1 MNNAENTNKK
11 VEVCI
16 LAAGKGTRMKS
27 SKPKVLHPIAG
38 RPMLQHLVSTVQ
50 SLNVNKVHV
59 VVGNGA
65 EEVKHAFQHEQV
77 NFVPQ
82 LEQNGTGHAVMQALP
97 YFEESNRV
105 LILLGDAPLLKPST
119 IAEMLECE
127 CDLAVLTVVQT
138 NPFNYGRIIRTQ
150 DQIIEIVEE
159 KDASPEQQQITEI
172 NTGVMIA
179 DVKKLT
185 GWLERITPENSQGE
199 LLLTDIVKM
208 ANLDGDIVKGIIATD
223 AMEVQGVNDFTQLSQ
238 LERHYQS
245 SIAQNLMQQGVHLMD
260 PNRIDVRG
268 DLSVGAD
275 STIDINCIFEGAVSL
290 GSNVRVGANCK
301 IIDSTIG
308 DNVEVK
314 PNSIIEGASLE
325 AGCSVGPFVR
335 LRPGAQLGEDVAIG
349 NFVEVK
355 KTSMGKGSKASH
367 LSYLGDALIGAGVNI
382 GAGTITCNYDGV
394 NKHITEIQ
402 DDVFVGSNTALVA
415 PVFVGEGSTIAAGST
430 ITKKIDA
437 DTLAIGR
444 GRQKNLSNWKG
455 PRSK

>member
-1 MNNAENTNKK
+1 MNKAI
-11 VEVCI
+11 EVCI

-38 RPMLQHLVSTVQ
+38 RPMLRHLVSTVQ
-50 SLNVNKVHV
+50 SLDINNVHV
-59 VVGNGA
+59 VVGSGA
-65 EEVKHAFQHEQV
+65 DEVKQSFQ
-77 NFVPQ
+77 NDDIDFVLQ
-82 LEQNGTGHAVMQALP
+82 LEQKGTGHAVMQALP
-97 YFEESNRV
+97 HFDESKRV
-105 LILLGDAPLLKPST
+105 LILLGDAPLLKAET
-119 IAEMLECE
+119 IEQMLKCE
-127 CDLAVLTVVQT
+127 CDLGVLTVIQA
-138 NPFNYGRIIRTQ
+138 NPFNYGRIIRQ
-150 DQIIEIVEE
+150 HDQIIEIVEE
-159 KDASPEQQQITEI
+159 KDAGDEQRQISEV

-179 DVKKLT
+179 DVKKLSR
-185 GWLERITPENSQGE
+185 WLDRITPENSQGE

-208 ANLDGDIVKGIIATD
+208 ANSDGDVVKGIVAADPI
-223 AMEVQGVNDFTQLSQ
+223 EVQGVNDFEQLSQ
-238 LERHYQS
+238 LERYYQTT
-245 SIAQNLMQQGVHLMD
+245 IAKQLMQGGVHLMD

-268 DLSVGAD
+268 DLKVGAD
-275 STIDINCIFEGAVSL
+275 STIDINCIFEGNVSL

-301 IIDSTIG
+301 IIDSTIA
-308 DNVEVK
+308 DNVEIK

-335 LRPGAQLGEDVAIG
+335 LRPGAQLGQDVAIG

-355 KTSMGKGSKASH
+355 KTTLGRGSKASH
-367 LSYLGDALIGAGVNI
+367 LSYLGDAIIGAGVNI

-415 PVFVGEGSTIAAGST
+415 PVVVGQGSTIAAGST
-430 ITKKIDA
+430 ITKQIDA
-437 DTLAIGR
+437 DSLAIGR

>member
-1 MNNAENTNKK
+1 MNKAI
-11 VEVCI
+11 EVCI

-38 RPMLQHLVSTVQ
+38 RPMLRHLVSTVQ
-50 SLNVNKVHV
+50 SLDINNVHV
-59 VVGNGA
+59 VVGSGA
-65 EEVKHAFQHEQV
+65 DEVKQSFQ
-77 NFVPQ
+77 NDDIDFVLQ
-82 LEQNGTGHAVMQALP
+82 LEQKGTGHAVMQALP
-97 YFEESNRV
+97 HLDESKRV
-105 LILLGDAPLLKPST
+105 LILLGDAPLLKAET
-119 IAEMLECE
+119 IEKMLKCE
-127 CDLAVLTVVQT
+127 CDLGVLTVIQA
-138 NPFNYGRIIRTQ
+138 NPFNYGRIIRQ
-150 DQIIEIVEE
+150 HDQIIEIVEE
-159 KDASPEQQQITEI
+159 KDAGDEQRQISEV

-179 DVKKLT
+179 DVKKLSR
-185 GWLERITPENSQGE
+185 WLDRITPENSQGE

-208 ANLDGDIVKGIIATD
+208 ANSDGDVVKGIVAADPI
-223 AMEVQGVNDFTQLSQ
+223 EVQGVNDFEQLSQ
-238 LERHYQS
+238 LERYYQT
-245 SIAQNLMQQGVHLMD
+245 SIAKQLMQGGVHLMD

-268 DLSVGAD
+268 DLKVGAD
-275 STIDINCIFEGAVSL
+275 STIDINCIFEGNVSL

-301 IIDSTIG
+301 IIDSTIA
-308 DNVEVK
+308 DNVEIK

-335 LRPGAQLGEDVAIG
+335 LRPGAQLGQDVAIG

-355 KTSMGKGSKASH
+355 KTTLGKGSKASH
-367 LSYLGDALIGAGVNI
+367 LSYLGDAIIGAGVNI

-415 PVFVGEGSTIAAGST
+415 PVVVGQGSTIAAGST
-430 ITKKIDA
+430 ITKQIDA
-437 DTLAIGR
+437 DSLAIGR

>member
-1 MNNAENTNKK
+1 MNKTI
-11 VEVCI
+11 EVCI

-38 RPMLQHLVSTVQ
+38 RPMLRHLVSTVQ
-50 SLNVNKVHV
+50 SLNINNVHV
-59 VVGNGA
+59 VVGSGA
-65 EEVKHAFQHEQV
+65 DEVKQSFQ
-77 NFVPQ
+77 NDDIDFVLQ
-82 LEQNGTGHAVMQALP
+82 LEQKGTGHAVMQALP
-97 YFEESNRV
+97 HLDESKRV
-105 LILLGDAPLLKPST
+105 LILLGDAPLLKAET
-119 IAEMLECE
+119 IEKMLKCE
-127 CDLAVLTVVQT
+127 CDLGVLTVIQA
-138 NPFNYGRIIRTQ
+138 NPFNYGRIIRQ
-150 DQIIEIVEE
+150 HDQIIEIVEE
-159 KDASPEQQQITEI
+159 KDAGDEQRQISEV

-179 DVKKLT
+179 DVKKLSR
-185 GWLERITPENSQGE
+185 WLDRITPENSQGE

-208 ANLDGDIVKGIIATD
+208 ANSDGDVVKGIVAADPI
-223 AMEVQGVNDFTQLSQ
+223 EVQGVNDFEQLSQ
-238 LERHYQS
+238 LERYYQTT
-245 SIAQNLMQQGVHLMD
+245 IAKQLMQGGVHLMD

-268 DLSVGAD
+268 DLTVGAD
-275 STIDINCIFEGAVSL
+275 STIDINCIFEGNVSL

-301 IIDSTIG
+301 IIDSTIA
-308 DNVEVK
+308 DNVEIK

-335 LRPGAQLGEDVAIG
+335 LRPGAQLGQDVAIG

-355 KTSMGKGSKASH
+355 KTTLGRGSKASH
-367 LSYLGDALIGAGVNI
+367 LSYLGDAIIGAGVNI

-415 PVFVGEGSTIAAGST
+415 PVVVGQGSTIAAGST
-430 ITKKIDA
+430 ITKQIDA
-437 DTLAIGR
+437 DSLAIGR

>member
-1 MNNAENTNKK
+1 MNKAI
-11 VEVCI
+11 EVCI

-38 RPMLQHLVSTVQ
+38 RPMLRHLVSTVQ
-50 SLNVNKVHV
+50 SLNINNVHV
-59 VVGNGA
+59 VVGSGA
-65 EEVKHAFQHEQV
+65 DEVKQSFQ
-77 NFVPQ
+77 NDDIDFVLQ
-82 LEQNGTGHAVMQALP
+82 LEQKGTGHAVMQALP
-97 YFEESNRV
+97 HLDESKRV
-105 LILLGDAPLLKPST
+105 LILLGDAPLLKAET
-119 IAEMLECE
+119 IEQMLKCE
-127 CDLAVLTVVQT
+127 CDLGVLTVIQA
-138 NPFNYGRIIRTQ
+138 NPFNYGRIIRQ
-150 DQIIEIVEE
+150 HDQIIEIVEE
-159 KDASPEQQQITEI
+159 KDAGDEQRQISEV

-179 DVKKLT
+179 DVKKLSR
-185 GWLERITPENSQGE
+185 WLDRITPENSQGE

-208 ANLDGDIVKGIIATD
+208 ANSDGDVVKGIVAADPI
-223 AMEVQGVNDFTQLSQ
+223 EVQGVNDFEQLSQ
-238 LERHYQS
+238 LERYYQTT
-245 SIAQNLMQQGVHLMD
+245 IAKQLMQGGVHLMD

-268 DLSVGAD
+268 DLKVGAD
-275 STIDINCIFEGAVSL
+275 STIDINCIFEGNVSL

-301 IIDSTIG
+301 IIDSTIA
-308 DNVEVK
+308 DNVEIK

-335 LRPGAQLGEDVAIG
+335 LRPGAQLGQDVAIG

-355 KTSMGKGSKASH
+355 KTTLGRGSKASH
-367 LSYLGDALIGAGVNI
+367 LSYLGDAIIGAGVNI

-415 PVFVGEGSTIAAGST
+415 PVVVGQGSTIAAGST
-430 ITKKIDA
+430 ITKQINA
-437 DTLAIGR
+437 DSLAIGR

>member
-1 MNNAENTNKK
+1 MNKAI
-11 VEVCI
+11 EVCI

-38 RPMLQHLVSTVQ
+38 RPMLRHLVSTVQ
-50 SLNVNKVHV
+50 SLGINNVHV
-59 VVGNGA
+59 VVGSGA
-65 EEVKHAFQHEQV
+65 DEVKQSFQ
-77 NFVPQ
+77 NDDIDFVLQ
-82 LEQNGTGHAVMQALP
+82 LEQKGTGHAVMQALP
-97 YFEESNRV
+97 HLDESKRV
-105 LILLGDAPLLKPST
+105 LILLGDAPLLKAET
-119 IAEMLECE
+119 IEKMLKCE
-127 CDLAVLTVVQT
+127 CDLGVLTVIQA
-138 NPFNYGRIIRTQ
+138 NPFNYGRIIRQ
-150 DQIIEIVEE
+150 HDQIIEIVEE
-159 KDASPEQQQITEI
+159 KDAGDEQRQISEV

-179 DVKKLT
+179 DVKKLSR
-185 GWLERITPENSQGE
+185 WLDRITPENSQGE

-208 ANLDGDIVKGIIATD
+208 ANSDGDVVKGIVAADPI
-223 AMEVQGVNDFTQLSQ
+223 EVQGVNDFEQLSQ
-238 LERHYQS
+238 LERYYQT
-245 SIAQNLMQQGVHLMD
+245 SIAKQLMQGGVHLMD

-268 DLSVGAD
+268 DLKVGAD
-275 STIDINCIFEGAVSL
+275 STIDINCIFEGNVSL

-301 IIDSTIG
+301 IIDSTIA
-308 DNVEVK
+308 DNVEIK

-335 LRPGAQLGEDVAIG
+335 LRPGAQLGQDVAIG

-355 KTSMGKGSKASH
+355 KTTLGKGSKASH
-367 LSYLGDALIGAGVNI
+367 LSYLGDAIIGAGVNI

-415 PVFVGEGSTIAAGST
+415 PVVVGQGSTIAAGST
-430 ITKKIDA
+430 ITKQIDA
-437 DTLAIGR
+437 DSLAIGR

>member
-1 MNNAENTNKK
+1 MNKAI
-11 VEVCI
+11 EVCI

-38 RPMLQHLVSTVQ
+38 RPMLRHLVSTVQ
-50 SLNVNKVHV
+50 SLDINNVHV
-59 VVGNGA
+59 VVGSGA
-65 EEVKHAFQHEQV
+65 DEVKQSFQ
-77 NFVPQ
+77 NDDIDFVLQ
-82 LEQNGTGHAVMQALP
+82 LEQKGTGHAVMQALP
-97 YFEESNRV
+97 HLDESKRV
-105 LILLGDAPLLKPST
+105 LILLGDAPLLKAET
-119 IAEMLECE
+119 IEQMLKCE
-127 CDLAVLTVVQT
+127 CDLGVLTVIQA
-138 NPFNYGRIIRTQ
+138 NPFNYGRIIRQ
-150 DQIIEIVEE
+150 HDQIIEIVEE
-159 KDASPEQQQITEI
+159 KDAGDEQRQISEV

-179 DVKKLT
+179 DVKKLSR
-185 GWLERITPENSQGE
+185 WLDRITPENSQGE

-208 ANLDGDIVKGIIATD
+208 ANSDGDVVKGIVAADPI
-223 AMEVQGVNDFTQLSQ
+223 EVQGVNDFEQLSQ
-238 LERHYQS
+238 LERYYQT
-245 SIAQNLMQQGVHLMD
+245 SIAKQLMQGGVHLMD

-268 DLSVGAD
+268 DLKVGAD
-275 STIDINCIFEGAVSL
+275 STIDINCIFEGNVSL

-301 IIDSTIG
+301 IIDSTIA
-308 DNVEVK
+308 DNVEIK

-335 LRPGAQLGEDVAIG
+335 LRPGAQLGQDVAIG

-355 KTSMGKGSKASH
+355 KTTLGRGSKASH
-367 LSYLGDALIGAGVNI
+367 LSYLGDAIIGAGVNI

-415 PVFVGEGSTIAAGST
+415 PVVVGQGSTIAAGST
-430 ITKKIDA
+430 ITKQINA
-437 DTLAIGR
+437 DSLAIGR

>member
-1 MNNAENTNKK
+1 MNKAI
-11 VEVCI
+11 EVCI

-38 RPMLQHLVSTVQ
+38 RPMLRHLVSTVQ
-50 SLNVNKVHV
+50 SLNINNVHV
-59 VVGNGA
+59 VVGSGA
-65 EEVKHAFQHEQV
+65 DEVKQSFQ
-77 NFVPQ
+77 NDDIDFVLQ
-82 LEQNGTGHAVMQALP
+82 LEQKGTGHAVMQALP
-97 YFEESNRV
+97 HLDESKRV
-105 LILLGDAPLLKPST
+105 LILLGDAPLLKAET
-119 IAEMLECE
+119 IEQMLKCE
-127 CDLAVLTVVQT
+127 CDLGVLTVIQA
-138 NPFNYGRIIRTQ
+138 NPFNYGRIIRQ
-150 DQIIEIVEE
+150 HDQIIEIVEE
-159 KDASPEQQQITEI
+159 KDAGDEQRQISEV

-179 DVKKLT
+179 DVKKLSR
-185 GWLERITPENSQGE
+185 WLDRITPENSQGE

-208 ANLDGDIVKGIIATD
+208 ANSDGDVVKGIVAADPI
-223 AMEVQGVNDFTQLSQ
+223 EVQGVNDFEQLSQ
-238 LERHYQS
+238 LERYYQTT
-245 SIAQNLMQQGVHLMD
+245 IAKQLMQGGVHLMD

-268 DLSVGAD
+268 DLKVGAD
-275 STIDINCIFEGAVSL
+275 STIDINCIFEGNVSL

-301 IIDSTIG
+301 IIDSTIA
-308 DNVEVK
+308 DNVEIK

-335 LRPGAQLGEDVAIG
+335 LRPGAQLGQDVAIG

-355 KTSMGKGSKASH
+355 KTTLGKGSKASH
-367 LSYLGDALIGAGVNI
+367 LSYLGDAIIGAGVNI

-415 PVFVGEGSTIAAGST
+415 PVVVGQGSTIAAGST
-430 ITKKIDA
+430 ITKQIDA
-437 DTLAIGR
+437 DSLAIGR

>member
-1 MNNAENTNKK
+1 MNKAI
-11 VEVCI
+11 EVCI

-38 RPMLQHLVSTVQ
+38 RPMLRHLVSTVQ
-50 SLNVNKVHV
+50 SLGINNVHV
-59 VVGNGA
+59 VVGSGA
-65 EEVKHAFQHEQV
+65 DEVKQSFQ
-77 NFVPQ
+77 NDDIDFVLQ
-82 LEQNGTGHAVMQALP
+82 LEQKGTGHAVMQALP
-97 YFEESNRV
+97 HLDESKRV
-105 LILLGDAPLLKPST
+105 LILLGDAPLLKAET
-119 IAEMLECE
+119 IEKMLKCE
-127 CDLAVLTVVQT
+127 CDLGVLTVIQA
-138 NPFNYGRIIRTQ
+138 NPFNYGRIIRQ
-150 DQIIEIVEE
+150 HDQIIEIVEE
-159 KDASPEQQQITEI
+159 KDAGDEQRQISEV

-179 DVKKLT
+179 DVKKLSR
-185 GWLERITPENSQGE
+185 WLDRITPENSQGE

-208 ANLDGDIVKGIIATD
+208 ANSDGDVVKGIVAADPI
-223 AMEVQGVNDFTQLSQ
+223 EVQGVNDFEQLSQ
-238 LERHYQS
+238 LERYYQTT
-245 SIAQNLMQQGVHLMD
+245 IAKQLMQGGVHLMD

-268 DLSVGAD
+268 DLKVGAD
-275 STIDINCIFEGAVSL
+275 STIDINCIFEGNVSL

-301 IIDSTIG
+301 IIDSTIA
-308 DNVEVK
+308 DNVEIK

-335 LRPGAQLGEDVAIG
+335 LRPGAQLGQDVAIG

-355 KTSMGKGSKASH
+355 KTTLGKGSKASH
-367 LSYLGDALIGAGVNI
+367 LSYLGDAIIGAGVNI

-415 PVFVGEGSTIAAGST
+415 PVVVGQGSTIAAGST
-430 ITKKIDA
+430 ITKQINA
-437 DTLAIGR
+437 DSLAIGR

>member
-1 MNNAENTNKK
+1 MNKAI
-11 VEVCI
+11 EVCI

-38 RPMLQHLVSTVQ
+38 RPMLRHLVSTVQ
-50 SLNVNKVHV
+50 SLGINNVHV
-59 VVGNGA
+59 VVGSGA
-65 EEVKHAFQHEQV
+65 DEVKKSFQ
-77 NFVPQ
+77 NDDIDFVLQ
-82 LEQNGTGHAVMQALP
+82 LEQKGTGHAVMQALP
-97 YFEESNRV
+97 HLDESKRV
-105 LILLGDAPLLKPST
+105 LILLGDAPLLKAET
-119 IAEMLECE
+119 IEKMLKCE
-127 CDLAVLTVVQT
+127 CDLGVLTVIQA
-138 NPFNYGRIIRTQ
+138 NPFNYGRIIRQ
-150 DQIIEIVEE
+150 HDQIIEIVEE
-159 KDASPEQQQITEI
+159 KDAGDEQRQISEV

-179 DVKKLT
+179 DVKKLSR
-185 GWLERITPENSQGE
+185 WLDRITPENSQGE

-208 ANLDGDIVKGIIATD
+208 ANSDGDVVKGIVAADPI
-223 AMEVQGVNDFTQLSQ
+223 EVQGVNDFEQLSQ
-238 LERHYQS
+238 LERYYQT
-245 SIAQNLMQQGVHLMD
+245 SIAKQLMQGGVHLMD

-268 DLSVGAD
+268 DLKVGAD
-275 STIDINCIFEGAVSL
+275 STIDINCIFEGNVSL

-301 IIDSTIG
+301 IIDSTIA
-308 DNVEVK
+308 DNVEIK

-335 LRPGAQLGEDVAIG
+335 LRPGAQLGQDVAIG

-355 KTSMGKGSKASH
+355 KTTLGRGSKASH
-367 LSYLGDALIGAGVNI
+367 LSYLGDAIIGAGVNI

-415 PVFVGEGSTIAAGST
+415 PVVVGQGSTIAAGST
-430 ITKKIDA
+430 ITKQIDA
-437 DTLAIGR
+437 DSLAIGR

>member
-1 MNNAENTNKK
+1 MNKAI
-11 VEVCI
+11 EVCI

-38 RPMLQHLVSTVQ
+38 RPMLRHLVSTVQ
-50 SLNVNKVHV
+50 SLNINNVHV
-59 VVGNGA
+59 VVGSGA
-65 EEVKHAFQHEQV
+65 DEVKQSFQ
-77 NFVPQ
+77 NDDIDFVLQ
-82 LEQNGTGHAVMQALP
+82 LEQKGTGHAVMQALP
-97 YFEESNRV
+97 HLDESKRV
-105 LILLGDAPLLKPST
+105 LILLGDAPLLKAET
-119 IAEMLECE
+119 IEKMLKCE
-127 CDLAVLTVVQT
+127 CDLGVLTVIQA
-138 NPFNYGRIIRTQ
+138 NPFNYGRIIRQ
-150 DQIIEIVEE
+150 HDQIIEIVEE
-159 KDASPEQQQITEI
+159 KDAGDEQRQISEV

-179 DVKKLT
+179 DVKKLSR
-185 GWLERITPENSQGE
+185 WLDRITPENSQGE

-208 ANLDGDIVKGIIATD
+208 ANSDGDVVKGIVAADPI
-223 AMEVQGVNDFTQLSQ
+223 EVQGVNDFEQLSQ
-238 LERHYQS
+238 LERYYQT
-245 SIAQNLMQQGVHLMD
+245 SIAKQLMQGGVHLMD

-268 DLSVGAD
+268 DLKVGAD
-275 STIDINCIFEGAVSL
+275 STIDINCIFEGNVSL

-301 IIDSTIG
+301 IIDSTIA
-308 DNVEVK
+308 DNVEIK

-335 LRPGAQLGEDVAIG
+335 LRPGAQLGQDVAIG

-355 KTSMGKGSKASH
+355 KTTLGKGSKASH
-367 LSYLGDALIGAGVNI
+367 LSYLGDAIIGAGVNI

-415 PVFVGEGSTIAAGST
+415 PVVVGQGSTIAAGST
-430 ITKKIDA
+430 ITKQIDA
-437 DTLAIGR
+437 DSLAIGR

>member
-1 MNNAENTNKK
+1 MNKAI
-11 VEVCI
+11 EVCI

-38 RPMLQHLVSTVQ
+38 RPMLRHLVSTVQ
-50 SLNVNKVHV
+50 SLGINNVHV
-59 VVGNGA
+59 VVGSGA
-65 EEVKHAFQHEQV
+65 DEVKQSFQ
-77 NFVPQ
+77 NDDIDFVLQ
-82 LEQNGTGHAVMQALP
+82 LEQKGTGHAVMQALP
-97 YFEESNRV
+97 HLDESKRV
-105 LILLGDAPLLKPST
+105 LILLGDAPLLKAET
-119 IAEMLECE
+119 IEKMLKCE
-127 CDLAVLTVVQT
+127 CDLGVLTVIQA
-138 NPFNYGRIIRTQ
+138 NPFNYGRIIRQ
-150 DQIIEIVEE
+150 HDQIIEIVEE
-159 KDASPEQQQITEI
+159 KDAGDEQRQISEV

-179 DVKKLT
+179 DVKKLSR
-185 GWLERITPENSQGE
+185 WLDRITPENSQGE

-208 ANLDGDIVKGIIATD
+208 ANSDGDVVKGIVAADPI
-223 AMEVQGVNDFTQLSQ
+223 EVQGVNDFEQLSQ
-238 LERHYQS
+238 LERYYQTT
-245 SIAQNLMQQGVHLMD
+245 IAKQLMRGGVHLMD

-268 DLSVGAD
+268 DLKVGAD
-275 STIDINCIFEGAVSL
+275 STIDINCIFEGNVSL

-301 IIDSTIG
+301 IIDSTIA
-308 DNVEVK
+308 DNVEIK

-335 LRPGAQLGEDVAIG
+335 LRPGAQLGQDVAIG

-355 KTSMGKGSKASH
+355 KTTLGKGSKASH
-367 LSYLGDALIGAGVNI
+367 LSYLGDAIIGAGVNI

-415 PVFVGEGSTIAAGST
+415 PVVVGQGSTIAAGST
-430 ITKKIDA
+430 ITKQINA
-437 DTLAIGR
+437 DSLAIGR

>member
-1 MNNAENTNKK
+1 MNKAI
-11 VEVCI
+11 EVCI

-38 RPMLQHLVSTVQ
+38 RPMLRHLVSTVQ
-50 SLNVNKVHV
+50 SLNINNVHV
-59 VVGNGA
+59 VVGSGA
-65 EEVKHAFQHEQV
+65 DEVKQSFQ
-77 NFVPQ
+77 NDDIDFVLQ
-82 LEQNGTGHAVMQALP
+82 LEQKGTGHAVMQALP
-97 YFEESNRV
+97 HLDESKRV
-105 LILLGDAPLLKPST
+105 LILLGDAPLLKAET
-119 IAEMLECE
+119 IEKMLKCE
-127 CDLAVLTVVQT
+127 CDLGVLTVIQA
-138 NPFNYGRIIRTQ
+138 NPFNYGRIIRQ
-150 DQIIEIVEE
+150 HDQIIEIVEE
-159 KDASPEQQQITEI
+159 KDAGDEQRQISEV

-179 DVKKLT
+179 DVKKLSR
-185 GWLERITPENSQGE
+185 WLDRITPENSQGE

-208 ANLDGDIVKGIIATD
+208 ANSDGDVVKGIVAADPI
-223 AMEVQGVNDFTQLSQ
+223 EVQGVNDFEQLSQ
-238 LERHYQS
+238 LERYYQT
-245 SIAQNLMQQGVHLMD
+245 SIAKQLMQGGVHLMD

-268 DLSVGAD
+268 DLKVGAD
-275 STIDINCIFEGAVSL
+275 STIDINCIFEGNVSL

-301 IIDSTIG
+301 IIDSTIA
-308 DNVEVK
+308 DNVEIK

-335 LRPGAQLGEDVAIG
+335 LRPGAQLGQDVAIG

-355 KTSMGKGSKASH
+355 KTTLGRGSKASH
-367 LSYLGDALIGAGVNI
+367 LSYLGDAIIGAGVNI

-415 PVFVGEGSTIAAGST
+415 PVVVGQGSTIAAGST
-430 ITKKIDA
+430 ITKQIDA
-437 DTLAIGR
+437 DSLAIGR

>member
-1 MNNAENTNKK
+1 MNKTI
-11 VEVCI
+11 EVCI

-38 RPMLQHLVSTVQ
+38 RPMLRHLVSTVQ
-50 SLNVNKVHV
+50 SLDINNVHV
-59 VVGNGA
+59 VVGSGA
-65 EEVKHAFQHEQV
+65 DEVKQSFQ
-77 NFVPQ
+77 NDDIDFVLQ
-82 LEQNGTGHAVMQALP
+82 LEQKGTGHAVMQALP
-97 YFEESNRV
+97 HFDESKRV
-105 LILLGDAPLLKPST
+105 LILLGDAPLLKAET
-119 IAEMLECE
+119 IEQMLKCE
-127 CDLAVLTVVQT
+127 CDLGVLTVIQA
-138 NPFNYGRIIRTQ
+138 NPFNYGRIIRQ
-150 DQIIEIVEE
+150 HDQIIEIVEE
-159 KDASPEQQQITEI
+159 KDAGDEQRQISEV

-179 DVKKLT
+179 DVKKLSR
-185 GWLERITPENSQGE
+185 WLDRITPENSQGE

-208 ANLDGDIVKGIIATD
+208 ANSDGDVVKGIVAADPI
-223 AMEVQGVNDFTQLSQ
+223 EVQGVNDFEQLSQ
-238 LERHYQS
+238 LERYYQT
-245 SIAQNLMQQGVHLMD
+245 SIAKQLMQGGVHLMD

-268 DLSVGAD
+268 DLKVGAD
-275 STIDINCIFEGAVSL
+275 STIDINCIFEGNVSL

-301 IIDSTIG
+301 IIDSTIA
-308 DNVEVK
+308 DNVEIK

-335 LRPGAQLGEDVAIG
+335 LRPGAQLGQDVAIG

-355 KTSMGKGSKASH
+355 KTTLGRGSKASH
-367 LSYLGDALIGAGVNI
+367 LSYLGDAIIGAGVNI

-415 PVFVGEGSTIAAGST
+415 PVVVGQGSTIAAGST
-430 ITKKIDA
+430 ITKQIDA
-437 DTLAIGR
+437 DSLAIGR

>member
-1 MNNAENTNKK
+1 MNKAI
-11 VEVCI
+11 EVCI

-38 RPMLQHLVSTVQ
+38 RPMLRHLVSTVQ
-50 SLNVNKVHV
+50 SLNINNVHV
-59 VVGNGA
+59 VVGSGA
-65 EEVKHAFQHEQV
+65 DEVKQSFQ
-77 NFVPQ
+77 NDDIDFVLQ
-82 LEQNGTGHAVMQALP
+82 LEQKGTGHAVMQALP
-97 YFEESNRV
+97 HLDESKRV
-105 LILLGDAPLLKPST
+105 LILLGDAPLLKAET
-119 IAEMLECE
+119 IEQMLKCE
-127 CDLAVLTVVQT
+127 CDLGVLTVIQA
-138 NPFNYGRIIRTQ
+138 NPFNYGRIIRQ
-150 DQIIEIVEE
+150 HDQIIEIVEE
-159 KDASPEQQQITEI
+159 KDAGDEQRQISEV

-179 DVKKLT
+179 DVKKLSR
-185 GWLERITPENSQGE
+185 WLDRITPENSQGE

-208 ANLDGDIVKGIIATD
+208 ANSDGDVVKGIVAADPI
-223 AMEVQGVNDFTQLSQ
+223 EVQGVNDFEQLSQ
-238 LERHYQS
+238 LERYYQTT
-245 SIAQNLMQQGVHLMD
+245 IAKQLMQGGVHLMD

-268 DLSVGAD
+268 DLKVGAD
-275 STIDINCIFEGAVSL
+275 STIDINCIFEGNVSL

-301 IIDSTIG
+301 IIDSTIA
-308 DNVEVK
+308 DNVEIK

-335 LRPGAQLGEDVAIG
+335 LRPGAQLGQDVAIG

-355 KTSMGKGSKASH
+355 KTTLGRGSKASH
-367 LSYLGDALIGAGVNI
+367 LSYLGDAIIGAGVNI

-415 PVFVGEGSTIAAGST
+415 PVVVGQGSTIAAGST
-430 ITKKIDA
+430 ITKQIDA
-437 DTLAIGR
+437 DSLAIGR

>member
-1 MNNAENTNKK
+1 MNKAI
-11 VEVCI
+11 EVCI

-38 RPMLQHLVSTVQ
+38 RPMLRHLVSTVQ
-50 SLNVNKVHV
+50 SLGINNVHV
-59 VVGNGA
+59 VVGSGA
-65 EEVKHAFQHEQV
+65 DEVKQSFQ
-77 NFVPQ
+77 NDDIDFVLQ
-82 LEQNGTGHAVMQALP
+82 LEQKGTGHAVMQALP
-97 YFEESNRV
+97 HLDESKRV
-105 LILLGDAPLLKPST
+105 LILLGDAPLLKAET
-119 IAEMLECE
+119 IEQMLKCE
-127 CDLAVLTVVQT
+127 CDLGVLTVIQA
-138 NPFNYGRIIRTQ
+138 NPFNYGRIIRQ
-150 DQIIEIVEE
+150 HDQIIEIVEE
-159 KDASPEQQQITEI
+159 KDAGDEQRQISEV

-179 DVKKLT
+179 DVKKLSR
-185 GWLERITPENSQGE
+185 WLDRITPENSQGE

-208 ANLDGDIVKGIIATD
+208 ANSDGDVVKGIVAADPI
-223 AMEVQGVNDFTQLSQ
+223 EVQGVNDFEQLSQ
-238 LERHYQS
+238 LERYYQT
-245 SIAQNLMQQGVHLMD
+245 SIAKQLMQGGVHLMD

-268 DLSVGAD
+268 DLKVGAD
-275 STIDINCIFEGAVSL
+275 STIDINCIFEGNVSL

-301 IIDSTIG
+301 IIDSTIA
-308 DNVEVK
+308 DNVEIK

-335 LRPGAQLGEDVAIG
+335 LRPGAQLGQDVAIG

-355 KTSMGKGSKASH
+355 KTTLGKGSKASH
-367 LSYLGDALIGAGVNI
+367 LSYLGDAIIGAGVNI

-415 PVFVGEGSTIAAGST
+415 PVVVGQGSTIAAGST
-430 ITKKIDA
+430 ITKQINA
-437 DTLAIGR
+437 DSLAIGR

>member
-1 MNNAENTNKK
+1 MNKAI
-11 VEVCI
+11 EVCI

-38 RPMLQHLVSTVQ
+38 RPMLRHLVSTVQ
-50 SLNVNKVHV
+50 SLNINNVHV
-59 VVGNGA
+59 VVGSGA
-65 EEVKHAFQHEQV
+65 DEVKQSFQ
-77 NFVPQ
+77 NDDIDFVLQ
-82 LEQNGTGHAVMQALP
+82 LEQKGTGHAVMQALP
-97 YFEESNRV
+97 HLDESKRV
-105 LILLGDAPLLKPST
+105 LILLGDAPLLKAET
-119 IAEMLECE
+119 IEQMLKCE
-127 CDLAVLTVVQT
+127 CDLGVLTVIQA
-138 NPFNYGRIIRTQ
+138 NPFNYGRIIRQ
-150 DQIIEIVEE
+150 HDQIIEIVEE
-159 KDASPEQQQITEI
+159 KDAGDEQRQISEV

-179 DVKKLT
+179 DVKKLSR
-185 GWLERITPENSQGE
+185 WLDRITPENSQGE

-208 ANLDGDIVKGIIATD
+208 ANSDGDVVKGIVAADPI
-223 AMEVQGVNDFTQLSQ
+223 EVQGVNDFEQLSQ
-238 LERHYQS
+238 LERYYQT
-245 SIAQNLMQQGVHLMD
+245 SIAKQLMQGGVHLMD

-268 DLSVGAD
+268 DLKVGAD
-275 STIDINCIFEGAVSL
+275 STIDINCIFEGNVSL

-301 IIDSTIG
+301 IIDSTIA
-308 DNVEVK
+308 DNVEIK

-335 LRPGAQLGEDVAIG
+335 LRPGAQLGQDVAIG

-355 KTSMGKGSKASH
+355 KTTLGKGSKASH
-367 LSYLGDALIGAGVNI
+367 LSYLGDAIIGAGVNI

-415 PVFVGEGSTIAAGST
+415 PVVVGQGSTIAAGST
-430 ITKKIDA
+430 ITKQINA
-437 DTLAIGR
+437 DSLAIGR

>member
-1 MNNAENTNKK
+1 MNKAI
-11 VEVCI
+11 EVCI

-38 RPMLQHLVSTVQ
+38 RPMLRHLVSTVQ
-50 SLNVNKVHV
+50 SLGINNVHV
-59 VVGNGA
+59 VVGSGA
-65 EEVKHAFQHEQV
+65 DEVKQSFQ
-77 NFVPQ
+77 NDDIDFVLQ
-82 LEQNGTGHAVMQALP
+82 LEQKGTGHAVMQALP
-97 YFEESNRV
+97 HLDESKRV
-105 LILLGDAPLLKPST
+105 LILLGDAPLLKAET
-119 IAEMLECE
+119 IEKMLKCE
-127 CDLAVLTVVQT
+127 CDLGVLTVIQA
-138 NPFNYGRIIRTQ
+138 NPFNYGRIIRQ
-150 DQIIEIVEE
+150 HDQIIEIVEE
-159 KDASPEQQQITEI
+159 KDAGDEQRQISEV

-179 DVKKLT
+179 DVKKLSR
-185 GWLERITPENSQGE
+185 WLDRITPENSQGE

-208 ANLDGDIVKGIIATD
+208 ANSDGDVVKGIVAADPI
-223 AMEVQGVNDFTQLSQ
+223 EVQGVNDFEQLSQ
-238 LERHYQS
+238 LERYYQTT
-245 SIAQNLMQQGVHLMD
+245 IAKQLMQGGVHLMD

-268 DLSVGAD
+268 DLKVGAD
-275 STIDINCIFEGAVSL
+275 STIDINCIFEGNVSL

-301 IIDSTIG
+301 IIDSTIA
-308 DNVEVK
+308 DNVEIK

-335 LRPGAQLGEDVAIG
+335 LRPGAQLGQDVAIG

-355 KTSMGKGSKASH
+355 KTTLGRGSKASH
-367 LSYLGDALIGAGVNI
+367 LSYLGDAIIGAGVNI

-415 PVFVGEGSTIAAGST
+415 PVVVGQGSTIAAGST
-430 ITKKIDA
+430 ITKQINA
-437 DTLAIGR
+437 DSLAIGR

>member
-1 MNNAENTNKK
+1 MNKAI
-11 VEVCI
+11 EVCI

-38 RPMLQHLVSTVQ
+38 RPMLRHLVSTVQ
-50 SLNVNKVHV
+50 SLDINNVHV
-59 VVGNGA
+59 VVGSGA
-65 EEVKHAFQHEQV
+65 DEVKQSFQ
-77 NFVPQ
+77 NDDIDFVLQ
-82 LEQNGTGHAVMQALP
+82 LEQKGTGHAVMQALP
-97 YFEESNRV
+97 HLDESKRV
-105 LILLGDAPLLKPST
+105 LILLGDAPLLKAET
-119 IAEMLECE
+119 IEKMLKCE
-127 CDLAVLTVVQT
+127 CDLGVLTVIQA
-138 NPFNYGRIIRTQ
+138 NPFNYGRIIRQ
-150 DQIIEIVEE
+150 HDQIIEIVEE
-159 KDASPEQQQITEI
+159 KDAGDEQRQISEV

-179 DVKKLT
+179 DVKKLSR
-185 GWLERITPENSQGE
+185 WLDRITPENSQGE

-208 ANLDGDIVKGIIATD
+208 ANSDGDVVKGIVAADPI
-223 AMEVQGVNDFTQLSQ
+223 EVQGVNDFEQLSQ
-238 LERHYQS
+238 LERYYQTT
-245 SIAQNLMQQGVHLMD
+245 IAKQLMQGGVHLMD

-268 DLSVGAD
+268 DLTVGAD
-275 STIDINCIFEGAVSL
+275 STIDINCIFEGNVSL

-301 IIDSTIG
+301 IIDSTIA
-308 DNVEVK
+308 DNVEIK

-335 LRPGAQLGEDVAIG
+335 LRPGAQLGQDVAIG

-355 KTSMGKGSKASH
+355 KTTLGKGSKASH
-367 LSYLGDALIGAGVNI
+367 LSYLGDAIIGAGVNI

-415 PVFVGEGSTIAAGST
+415 PVVVGQGSTIAAGST
-430 ITKKIDA
+430 ITKQINA
-437 DTLAIGR
+437 DSLAIGR

>member
-1 MNNAENTNKK
+1 MNKAI
-11 VEVCI
+11 EVCI

-38 RPMLQHLVSTVQ
+38 RPMLRHLVSTVQ
-50 SLNVNKVHV
+50 SLNINNVHV
-59 VVGNGA
+59 VVGSGA
-65 EEVKHAFQHEQV
+65 DEVKKSFQ
-77 NFVPQ
+77 NDDIDFVLQ
-82 LEQNGTGHAVMQALP
+82 LEQKGTGHAVMQALP
-97 YFEESNRV
+97 HLDESKRV
-105 LILLGDAPLLKPST
+105 LILLGDAPLLKAET
-119 IAEMLECE
+119 IEQMLKCE
-127 CDLAVLTVVQT
+127 CDLGVLTVIQA
-138 NPFNYGRIIRTQ
+138 NPFNYGRIIRQ
-150 DQIIEIVEE
+150 HDQIIEIVEE
-159 KDASPEQQQITEI
+159 KDAGDEQRQISEV

-179 DVKKLT
+179 DVKKLSR
-185 GWLERITPENSQGE
+185 WLDRITPENSQGE

-208 ANLDGDIVKGIIATD
+208 ANSDGDVVKGIVAADPI
-223 AMEVQGVNDFTQLSQ
+223 EVQGVNDFEQLSQ
-238 LERHYQS
+238 LERYYQT
-245 SIAQNLMQQGVHLMD
+245 SIAKQLMQGGVHLMD

-268 DLSVGAD
+268 DLKVGAD
-275 STIDINCIFEGAVSL
+275 STIDINCIFEGNVSL

-301 IIDSTIG
+301 IIDSTIA
-308 DNVEVK
+308 DNVEIK

-335 LRPGAQLGEDVAIG
+335 LRPGAQLGQDVAIG

-355 KTSMGKGSKASH
+355 KTTLGKGSKASH
-367 LSYLGDALIGAGVNI
+367 LSYLGDAIIGAGVNI

-415 PVFVGEGSTIAAGST
+415 PVVVGQGSTIAAGST
-430 ITKKIDA
+430 ITKQIDA
-437 DTLAIGR
+437 DSLAIGR

>member
-1 MNNAENTNKK
+1 MNKAI
-11 VEVCI
+11 EVCI

-38 RPMLQHLVSTVQ
+38 RPMLRHLVSTVQ
-50 SLNVNKVHV
+50 SLDINNVHV
-59 VVGNGA
+59 VVGSGA
-65 EEVKHAFQHEQV
+65 DEVKQSFQ
-77 NFVPQ
+77 NDDIDFVLQ
-82 LEQNGTGHAVMQALP
+82 LEQKGTGHAVMQALP
-97 YFEESNRV
+97 HFDESKRV
-105 LILLGDAPLLKPST
+105 LILLGDAPLLKAET
-119 IAEMLECE
+119 IEQMLKCE
-127 CDLAVLTVVQT
+127 CDLGVLTVIQA
-138 NPFNYGRIIRTQ
+138 NPFNYGRIIRQ
-150 DQIIEIVEE
+150 HDRIIEIVEE
-159 KDASPEQQQITEI
+159 KDADDEQRQISEV

-179 DVKKLT
+179 DVKKLSR
-185 GWLERITPENSQGE
+185 WLDRITPENSQGE

-208 ANLDGDIVKGIIATD
+208 ANSDGDVVKGIVAADPI
-223 AMEVQGVNDFTQLSQ
+223 EVQGVNDFEQLSQ
-238 LERHYQS
+238 LERYYQT
-245 SIAQNLMQQGVHLMD
+245 SIAKQLMQGGVHLMD

-268 DLSVGAD
+268 DLKVGAD
-275 STIDINCIFEGAVSL
+275 STIDINCIFEGNVSL

-301 IIDSTIG
+301 IIDSTIA
-308 DNVEVK
+308 DNVEIK

-335 LRPGAQLGEDVAIG
+335 LRPGAQLGQDVAIG

-355 KTSMGKGSKASH
+355 KTTLGRGSKASH
-367 LSYLGDALIGAGVNI
+367 LSYLGDAIIGAGVNI

-415 PVFVGEGSTIAAGST
+415 PVVVGQGSTIAAGST
-430 ITKKIDA
+430 ITKQIDA
-437 DTLAIGR
+437 DSLAIGR

>member
-1 MNNAENTNKK
+1 MNKTI
-11 VEVCI
+11 EVCI

-38 RPMLQHLVSTVQ
+38 RPMLRHLVSTVQ
-50 SLNVNKVHV
+50 SLNINNVHV
-59 VVGNGA
+59 VVGSGA
-65 EEVKHAFQHEQV
+65 DEVKQSFQ
-77 NFVPQ
+77 NDDIDFVLQ
-82 LEQNGTGHAVMQALP
+82 LEQKGTGHAVMQALP
-97 YFEESNRV
+97 HLDESKRV
-105 LILLGDAPLLKPST
+105 LILLGDAPLLKAET
-119 IAEMLECE
+119 IEKMLKCE
-127 CDLAVLTVVQT
+127 CDLGVLTVIQA
-138 NPFNYGRIIRTQ
+138 NPFNYGRIIRQ
-150 DQIIEIVEE
+150 HDQIIEIVEE
-159 KDASPEQQQITEI
+159 KDAGDEQRQISEV

-179 DVKKLT
+179 DVKKLSR
-185 GWLERITPENSQGE
+185 WLDRITPENSQGE

-208 ANLDGDIVKGIIATD
+208 ANSDGDVVKGIVAADPI
-223 AMEVQGVNDFTQLSQ
+223 EVQGVNDFEQLSQ
-238 LERHYQS
+238 LERYYQT
-245 SIAQNLMQQGVHLMD
+245 SIAKQLMQGGVHLMD

-268 DLSVGAD
+268 DLKVGAD
-275 STIDINCIFEGAVSL
+275 STIDINCIFEGNVSL

-301 IIDSTIG
+301 IIDSTIA
-308 DNVEVK
+308 DNVEIK

-335 LRPGAQLGEDVAIG
+335 LRPGAQLGQDVAIG

-355 KTSMGKGSKASH
+355 KTTLGRGSKASH
-367 LSYLGDALIGAGVNI
+367 LSYLGDAIIGAGVNI

-415 PVFVGEGSTIAAGST
+415 PVVVGQGSTIAAGST
-430 ITKKIDA
+430 ITKQIDA
-437 DTLAIGR
+437 DSLAIGR

>member
-1 MNNAENTNKK
+1 MNKAI
-11 VEVCI
+11 EVCI

-38 RPMLQHLVSTVQ
+38 RPMLRHLVSTVQ
-50 SLNVNKVHV
+50 SLNINNVHV
-59 VVGNGA
+59 VVGSGA
-65 EEVKHAFQHEQV
+65 DEVKKSFQ
-77 NFVPQ
+77 NDDIDFVLQ
-82 LEQNGTGHAVMQALP
+82 LEQKGTGHAVMQALP
-97 YFEESNRV
+97 HLDESKRV
-105 LILLGDAPLLKPST
+105 LILLGDAPLLKAET
-119 IAEMLECE
+119 IEQMLKCE
-127 CDLAVLTVVQT
+127 CDLGVLTVIQA
-138 NPFNYGRIIRTQ
+138 NPFNYGRIIRQ
-150 DQIIEIVEE
+150 HDQIIEIVEE
-159 KDASPEQQQITEI
+159 KDAGDEQRQISEV

-179 DVKKLT
+179 DVKKLSR
-185 GWLERITPENSQGE
+185 WLDRITPENSQGE

-208 ANLDGDIVKGIIATD
+208 ANSDGDVVKGIVAADPI
-223 AMEVQGVNDFTQLSQ
+223 EVQGVNDFEQLSQ
-238 LERHYQS
+238 LERYYQT
-245 SIAQNLMQQGVHLMD
+245 SIAKQLMQGGVHLMD

-268 DLSVGAD
+268 DLKVGAD
-275 STIDINCIFEGAVSL
+275 STIDINCIFEGNVSL

-301 IIDSTIG
+301 IIDSTIA
-308 DNVEVK
+308 DNVEIK

-335 LRPGAQLGEDVAIG
+335 LRPGAQLGQDVAIG

-355 KTSMGKGSKASH
+355 KTTLGRGSKASH
-367 LSYLGDALIGAGVNI
+367 LSYLGDAIIGAGVNI

-415 PVFVGEGSTIAAGST
+415 PVVVGQGSTIAAGST
-430 ITKKIDA
+430 ITKQIDA
-437 DTLAIGR
+437 DSLAIGR

>member
-1 MNNAENTNKK
+1 MNKAI
-11 VEVCI
+11 EVCI

-38 RPMLQHLVSTVQ
+38 RPMLRHLVSTVQ
-50 SLNVNKVHV
+50 SLNINNVHV
-59 VVGNGA
+59 VVGSGA
-65 EEVKHAFQHEQV
+65 DEVKQSFQ
-77 NFVPQ
+77 NDDIDFVLQ
-82 LEQNGTGHAVMQALP
+82 LEQKGTGHAVMQALP
-97 YFEESNRV
+97 HLDESKRV
-105 LILLGDAPLLKPST
+105 LILLGDAPLLKAET
-119 IAEMLECE
+119 IEQMLKCE
-127 CDLAVLTVVQT
+127 CDLGVLTVIQA
-138 NPFNYGRIIRTQ
+138 NPFNYGRIIRQ
-150 DQIIEIVEE
+150 HDQIIEIVEE
-159 KDASPEQQQITEI
+159 KDAGDEQRQISEV

-179 DVKKLT
+179 DVKKLSR
-185 GWLERITPENSQGE
+185 WLDRITPENSQGE

-208 ANLDGDIVKGIIATD
+208 ANSDGDVVKGIVAADPI
-223 AMEVQGVNDFTQLSQ
+223 EVQGVNDFEQLSQ
-238 LERHYQS
+238 LERYYQTT
-245 SIAQNLMQQGVHLMD
+245 IAKQLMQGGVHLMD

-268 DLSVGAD
+268 DSKVGAD
-275 STIDINCIFEGAVSL
+275 STIDINCIFEGNVSL

-301 IIDSTIG
+301 IIDSTIA
-308 DNVEVK
+308 DNVEIK

-335 LRPGAQLGEDVAIG
+335 LRPGAQLGQDVAIG

-355 KTSMGKGSKASH
+355 KTTLGKGSKASH
-367 LSYLGDALIGAGVNI
+367 LSYLGDAIIGAGVNI

-415 PVFVGEGSTIAAGST
+415 PVVVGQGSTIAAGST
-430 ITKKIDA
+430 ITKQIDA
-437 DTLAIGR
+437 DSLAIGR

>member
-1 MNNAENTNKK
+1 MNKAI
-11 VEVCI
+11 EVCI

-38 RPMLQHLVSTVQ
+38 RPMLRHLVSTVQ
-50 SLNVNKVHV
+50 SLGINNVHV
-59 VVGNGA
+59 VVGSGA
-65 EEVKHAFQHEQV
+65 DEVKQSFQ
-77 NFVPQ
+77 NDDIDFVLQ
-82 LEQNGTGHAVMQALP
+82 LEQKGTGHAVMQALP
-97 YFEESNRV
+97 HLDESKRV
-105 LILLGDAPLLKPST
+105 LILLGDAPLLKAET
-119 IAEMLECE
+119 IEQMLKCE
-127 CDLAVLTVVQT
+127 CDLGVLTVIQA
-138 NPFNYGRIIRTQ
+138 NPFNYGRIIRQ
-150 DQIIEIVEE
+150 HDQIIEIVEE
-159 KDASPEQQQITEI
+159 KDAGDEQRQISEV

-179 DVKKLT
+179 DVKKLSR
-185 GWLERITPENSQGE
+185 WLDRITPENSQGE

-208 ANLDGDIVKGIIATD
+208 ANSDGDVVKGIVAADPI
-223 AMEVQGVNDFTQLSQ
+223 EVQGVNDFEQLSQ
-238 LERHYQS
+238 LERYYQT
-245 SIAQNLMQQGVHLMD
+245 SIAKQLMQGGVHLMD

-268 DLSVGAD
+268 DLKVGAD
-275 STIDINCIFEGAVSL
+275 STIDINCIFEGNVSL

-301 IIDSTIG
+301 IIDSTIA
-308 DNVEVK
+308 DNVEIK

-335 LRPGAQLGEDVAIG
+335 LRPGAQLGQDVAIG

-355 KTSMGKGSKASH
+355 KTTLGKGSKASH
-367 LSYLGDALIGAGVNI
+367 LSYLGDAIIGAGVNI

-415 PVFVGEGSTIAAGST
+415 PVVVGQGSTIAAGST
-430 ITKKIDA
+430 ITKQIDA
-437 DTLAIGR
+437 DSLAIGR

>member
-1 MNNAENTNKK
+1 MNKAI
-11 VEVCI
+11 EVCI

-38 RPMLQHLVSTVQ
+38 RPMLRHLVSTVQ
-50 SLNVNKVHV
+50 SLGINNVHV
-59 VVGNGA
+59 VVGSGA
-65 EEVKHAFQHEQV
+65 DEVKKSFQ
-77 NFVPQ
+77 NDDIDFVLQ
-82 LEQNGTGHAVMQALP
+82 LEQKGTGHAVMQALP
-97 YFEESNRV
+97 HLDESKRV
-105 LILLGDAPLLKPST
+105 LILLGDAPLLKAET
-119 IAEMLECE
+119 IEKMLKCE
-127 CDLAVLTVVQT
+127 CDLGVLTVIQA
-138 NPFNYGRIIRTQ
+138 NPFNYGRIIRQ
-150 DQIIEIVEE
+150 HDQIIEIVEE
-159 KDASPEQQQITEI
+159 KDAGDEQRQISEV

-179 DVKKLT
+179 DVKKLSR
-185 GWLERITPENSQGE
+185 WLDRITPENSQGE

-208 ANLDGDIVKGIIATD
+208 ANSDGDVVKGIVAADPI
-223 AMEVQGVNDFTQLSQ
+223 EVQGVNDFEQLSQ
-238 LERHYQS
+238 LERYYQTT
-245 SIAQNLMQQGVHLMD
+245 IAKQLMQGGVHLMD

-268 DLSVGAD
+268 DLKVGAD
-275 STIDINCIFEGAVSL
+275 STIDINCIFEGNVSL

-301 IIDSTIG
+301 IIDSTIA
-308 DNVEVK
+308 DNVEIK

-335 LRPGAQLGEDVAIG
+335 LRPGAQLGQDVAIG

-355 KTSMGKGSKASH
+355 KTTLGKGSKASH
-367 LSYLGDALIGAGVNI
+367 LSYLGDAIIGAGVNI

-415 PVFVGEGSTIAAGST
+415 PVVVGQGSTIAAGST
-430 ITKKIDA
+430 ITKQIDA
-437 DTLAIGR
+437 DSLAIGR

>member
-1 MNNAENTNKK
+1 MNKAI
-11 VEVCI
+11 EVCI

-38 RPMLQHLVSTVQ
+38 RPMLRHLVSTVQ
-50 SLNVNKVHV
+50 SLNINNVHV
-59 VVGNGA
+59 VVGSGA
-65 EEVKHAFQHEQV
+65 DEVKQSFQ
-77 NFVPQ
+77 NDDIDFVLQ
-82 LEQNGTGHAVMQALP
+82 LEQKGTGHAVMQALP
-97 YFEESNRV
+97 HLDESKRV
-105 LILLGDAPLLKPST
+105 LILLGDAPLLKAET
-119 IAEMLECE
+119 IEKMLKCE
-127 CDLAVLTVVQT
+127 CDLGVLTVIQA
-138 NPFNYGRIIRTQ
+138 NPFNYGRIIRQ
-150 DQIIEIVEE
+150 HDQIIEIVEE
-159 KDASPEQQQITEI
+159 KDAGDEQRQISEV

-179 DVKKLT
+179 DVKKLSR
-185 GWLERITPENSQGE
+185 WLDRITPENSQGE

-208 ANLDGDIVKGIIATD
+208 ANSDGDVVKGIVAADPI
-223 AMEVQGVNDFTQLSQ
+223 EVQGVNDFEQLSQ
-238 LERHYQS
+238 LERYYQTT
-245 SIAQNLMQQGVHLMD
+245 IAKQLMQGGVHLMD

-268 DLSVGAD
+268 DLKVGAD
-275 STIDINCIFEGAVSL
+275 STIDINCIFEGNVSL

-301 IIDSTIG
+301 IIDSTIA
-308 DNVEVK
+308 DNVEIK

-335 LRPGAQLGEDVAIG
+335 LRPGAQLGQDVAIG

-355 KTSMGKGSKASH
+355 KTTLGKGSKASH
-367 LSYLGDALIGAGVNI
+367 LSYLGDAIIGAGVNI

-415 PVFVGEGSTIAAGST
+415 PVVVGQGSTIAAGST

-437 DTLAIGR
+437 DSLAIGR

>member
-1 MNNAENTNKK
+1 MNKTI
-11 VEVCI
+11 EVCI

-38 RPMLQHLVSTVQ
+38 RPMLRHLVSTVQ
-50 SLNVNKVHV
+50 SLNINNVHV
-59 VVGNGA
+59 VVGSGA
-65 EEVKHAFQHEQV
+65 DEVKQSFQ
-77 NFVPQ
+77 NDDIDFVLQ
-82 LEQNGTGHAVMQALP
+82 LEQKGTGHAVMQALP
-97 YFEESNRV
+97 HLDESKRV
-105 LILLGDAPLLKPST
+105 LILLGDAPLLKAET
-119 IAEMLECE
+119 IEQMLKCE
-127 CDLAVLTVVQT
+127 CDLGVLTVIQA
-138 NPFNYGRIIRTQ
+138 NPFNYGRIIRQ
-150 DQIIEIVEE
+150 HDQIIEIVEE
-159 KDASPEQQQITEI
+159 KDAGDEQRQISEV

-179 DVKKLT
+179 DVKKLSR
-185 GWLERITPENSQGE
+185 WLDRITPENSQGE

-208 ANLDGDIVKGIIATD
+208 ANSDGDVVKGIVAADPI
-223 AMEVQGVNDFTQLSQ
+223 EVQGVNDFEQLSQ
-238 LERHYQS
+238 LERYYQTT
-245 SIAQNLMQQGVHLMD
+245 IAKQLMQGGVHLMD

-268 DLSVGAD
+268 DLKVGAD
-275 STIDINCIFEGAVSL
+275 STIDINCIFEGNVSL

-301 IIDSTIG
+301 IIDSTIA
-308 DNVEVK
+308 DNVEIK

-335 LRPGAQLGEDVAIG
+335 LRPGAQLGQDVAIG

-355 KTSMGKGSKASH
+355 KTTLGKGSKASH
-367 LSYLGDALIGAGVNI
+367 LSYLGDAIIGAGVNI

-415 PVFVGEGSTIAAGST
+415 PVVVGQGSTIAAGST
-430 ITKKIDA
+430 ITKQINA
-437 DTLAIGR
+437 DSLAIGR